1 MFNEHRRFAKRDV
14 ANQCFRY
21 RQLSDMRPNPCLA
34 NWFNNAEKQ
43 YLNARIQPRATLAE
57 HLQEFDELWTWTIR
71 RWREDLS
78 SEQLAV
84 HDSLASETECHLFRI
99 LRNFARFAL
108 EQGSSDFPFPLQHVA
123 SRLGVSF
130 QHISKQRQ
138 KFIRLG
144 LIMET
149 QPARINSKA
158 ARFSWY
164 IAGPGA

>member
-99 LRNFARFAL
+99 YATSLGSRWSKVAAISLFPFSTSRRGWEYHFNTLA
-108 EQGSSDFPFPLQHVA
+108 SSDRSLFD
-123 SRLGVSF
+123 
-130 QHISKQRQ
+130 
-138 KFIRLG
+138 
-144 LIMET
+144 
-149 QPARINSKA
+149 
-158 ARFSWY
+158 WD
-164 IAGPGA
+164 